1 MSNIHRLPA
10 PASPPAPQLSLTPEL
25 RAWAS
30 DHGITRLDDRLEH
43 FLDYCANRA
52 QPYRD
57 MAAAF
62 RNACRSDW
70 AKLGPPQ
77 PKPRCVRCSR
87 PTTSFM
93 RRQDGIVCDTCDRQ
107 SG

>member
-1 MSNIHRLPA
+1 MSNVHQLPRQA
-10 PASPPAPQLSLTPEL
+10 PPPAELTLTPEL

-30 DHGITRLDDRLEH
+30 DHGINKLDDRLEH

-57 MAAAF
+57 PAAAF
-62 RNACRSDW
+62 RNACRADW
-70 AKLGPPQ
+70 AKLGAPQ
-77 PKPRCVRCSR
+77 PKPRCVRCGS
-87 PTTSFM
+87 PMSAYTQ
-93 RRQDGIVCDTCDRQ
+93 RRDGRVCDQCDRQ